1 MYFQLMPH
9 VGLLQIIHN
18 NRLLFP
24 SSLSTVVILPAA
36 DSFGDYVTFG
46 VLWIFQNVYTNARTV
61 RGRVGCCLFVG
72 WLLLVTV
79 GLGLLSCHSQ

>member
-1 MYFQLMPH
+1 MVCFIFSTAADSDLPH
-9 VGLLQIIHN
+9 AHIGA
-18 NRLLFP
+18 
-24 SSLSTVVILPAA
+24 VILPAA